1 MISYSIL
8 KIVNVMLV
16 IAFIGLYDAS
26 NSGHNLNYLYE
37 TTKNNKK
44 FIIQNVHWG
53 VFINLIFNM
62 FLSKW
67 TITLTIIFPK

>member
-1 MISYSIL
+1 MHFITSMISYSIL

-44 FIIQNVHWG
+44 FIIQNVH
-53 VFINLIFNM
+53 
-62 FLSKW
+62 
-67 TITLTIIFPK
+67 